1 MPRTKRAT
9 SNLAARDTF
18 HVVGPSG
25 DLAVKGPAGPQAPGA
40 LALVT
45 AQGRAL
51 KWGAPI
57 EFTVE
62 RRTLFG
68 PPATLYRVVRDE
80 DGTIKTYT
88 INAED

>member
-9 SNLAARDTF
+9 STLAARDTY

-25 DLAVKGPAGPQAPGA
+25 DLAVKGPAGPQDPAA
-40 LALVT
+40 LALVVAQAHAIT
-45 AQGRAL
+45 AAEPVELR
-51 KWGAPI
+51 
-57 EFTVE
+57 VE

-68 PPATLYRVVRDE
+68 PPVSLYRVVLDE
-80 DGTIKTYT
+80 EGVVKTYT